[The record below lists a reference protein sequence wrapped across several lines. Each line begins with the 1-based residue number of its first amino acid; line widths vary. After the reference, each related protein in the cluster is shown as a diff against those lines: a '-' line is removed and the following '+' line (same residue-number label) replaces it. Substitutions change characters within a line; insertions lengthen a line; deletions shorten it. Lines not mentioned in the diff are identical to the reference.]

1 MSSRYADL
9 FGGLPAIAGNVVA
22 GLYAM
27 MLPGVR
33 TAAWLLAAFSAP
45 GCKYV
50 VMYLGEDGEI
60 HIVHTVE
67 RLQASFAFPNSRHLD
82 QCIGILDET
91 NDFGGNLVAITD
103 DFFRPV
109 DVADVASLAAI
120 AAAGNADATNAGQLL
135 VPADGAATAV
145 QTRFGI
151 LVPPRYVGNILR
163 ALELGPVTPRDML
176 VLVDNLQGD
185 AAAAADHVQFTNW
198 VRVAFSRGIGAA
210 NPLLHDAS
218 RPVPVMVDGA
228 LGSSRATIR
237 DRDFPPPVLAGTGAA
252 AMQPIVTAMADMTT
266 ALQTAADAR
275 EAARAATKATEAA
288 ERTSPART
296 WPAGLERMLRMCH
309 VTDQLNLPRTWLEIA
324 RQGIKKALSVL
335 RAAALSP
342 PQDPTTA
349 LQQRSTLTV
358 HPAIGPKMTGPTF
371 MDGVDDF
378 ECLLSPFVVSFPNS
392 AAMAAANSQSELYE
406 EQANDVVS
414 ASFTERLDSKKAIQL
429 CLPATFLQ
437 LRLVLGAYYRWLQ
450 ILLGEAHLVPAG
462 FREVVDTLDKMQAS
476 SGLEGKFSSAKA
488 CAGFLQV
495 VQNYMWEWADRQAYS
510 DTPTPSEFALLARDL
525 RLSNTDFE
533 KVTLSPLLTKKA
545 SPAAP
550 RTSPQTSSQTP
561 TTVRLAHRV
570 HGVFD
575 ESILVAKLLEAE
587 VPPRIGNRPPCL
599 NFHVRGQCTTGCKYA
614 YDHRDHTIEE
624 SAVLIKYMAVNGPK
638 VKAAAERA

>member
-1 MSSRYADL
+1 MSSRYADF

-50 VMYLGEDGEI
+50 VMYLGDDGEI

-103 DFFRPV
+103 DFFHPV

-120 AAAGNADATNAGQLL
+120 ATAGNGDATNAGQLL

-163 ALELGPVTPRDML
+163 ALERGPVTPRDML

-185 AAAAADHVQFTNW
+185 AAAATDHVHFTNW
-198 VRVAFSRGIGAA
+198 VRVAYSRGVGAA

-252 AMQPIVTAMADMTT
+252 AMQPIVTAMANMTT
-266 ALQTAADAR
+266 AWQAAADAR
-275 EAARAATKATEAA
+275 ENARIAAQATAAA
-288 ERTSPART
+288 ERDSPARI
-296 WPAGLERMLRMCH
+296 WAAGLDRILRMCQ
-309 VTDQLNLPRTWLEIA
+309 VLDAANLPHVWIRIA
-324 RQGIKKALSVL
+324 QLGLKKALSVL
-335 RAAALSP
+335 RAAAMAP
-342 PQDPTTA
+342 PTDPTTA
-349 LQQRSTLTV
+349 LSHRSTLTV
-358 HPAIGPKMTGPTF
+358 HPTIGTKMNGPTF
-371 MDGVDDF
+371 MDGVDDLD
-378 ECLLSPFVVSFPNS
+378 CLLSPYVVSFPNCS
-392 AAMAAANSQSELYE
+392 AMAAANAHSDLYE
-406 EQANDVVS
+406 EQSNDTVS
-414 ASFTERLDSKKAIQL
+414 ASLSERLDSKKAIQL
-429 CLPATFLQ
+429 CLPATYMQ

-462 FREVVDTLDKMQAS
+462 FRIVVDTLDDLQAS
-476 SGLEGKFSSAKA
+476 NRLEGKFETALK
-488 CAGFLQV
+488 CTGFLQS
-495 VQNYMWEWADRQAYS
+495 VQNYVWEWADRQARS
-510 DTPTPSEFALLARDL
+510 DTPTPTEFALLAREL
-525 RLSNTDFE
+525 RLGSYKAPN
-533 KVTLSPLLTKKA
+533 LSPLLLAKC
-545 SPAAP
+545 AAP
-550 RTSPQTSSQTP
+550 GPRATTTATTP
-561 TTVRLAHRV
+561 TKVRLAHRV

-575 ESILVAKLLEAE
+575 ASVSVVKLLRIA
-587 VPPRIGNRPPCL
+587 VPPPIGNRAPCL
-599 NFHVRGQCTTGCKYA
+599 NFHVRGECTTDCKYA
-614 YDHRDHTIEE
+614 HDHRDHTIEE
-624 SAVLIKYMAVNGPK
+624 SEVLIKYMAENGPK
-638 VKAAAERA
+638 AKAAGGGGGERA